1 MTKEEC
7 FGIFAVAMEE
17 DKVYMNGSLSVADIC
32 RRIGIAQDLLEDYL
46 HETFGLSG
54 GEIVDIY
61 RRSMPLSMFPAVY
74 GE

>member
-7 FGIFAVAMEE
+7 FGIFALTMEE
-17 DKVYMNGSLSVADIC
+17 DKVYKDSSLSFSDIC
-32 RRIGIAQDLLEDYL
+32 RRIGVAREPLEDYL

-61 RRSMPLSMFPAVY
+61 RRSMPLSMFPAVPD
-74 GE
+74 E